1 MVGDGVN
8 DAPALARAT
17 VGLAVAEGTEAAL
30 QSADV
35 GLLSLAALPRAF
47 RLSRLTLGVVRQNVA
62 FAVGLKG
69 LFLLTT
75 LMGYTGL
82 WIAVL
87 ADSGALVLVTAN
99 SFWSSSLRVR
109 PRWGCPP
116 LPFWRGA
123 SLDRAGA

>member
-1 MVGDGVN
+1 M
-8 DAPALARAT
+8 
-17 VGLAVAEGTEAAL
+17 
-30 QSADV
+30 

-99 SFWSSSLRVR
+99 SLRLLRSRV
-109 PRWGCPP
+109 
-116 LPFWRGA
+116 
-123 SLDRAGA
+123 